1 MDGTHVVRET
11 QHDFRRAIP
20 ARRDV
25 LGHESLIARSLG
37 RATTGRV
44 STREAKVTDLQFAV
58 RVNEQISWLEVA
70 VQDVRGMDVLQS
82 AERLVDERLEVRI
95 GEWLSGADLISAR
108 GELSVLRTFH
118 GR

>member
-1 MDGTHVVRET
+1 
-11 QHDFRRAIP
+11 
-20 ARRDV
+20 
-25 LGHESLIARSLG
+25 
-37 RATTGRV
+37 
-44 STREAKVTDLQFAV
+44 
-58 RVNEQISWLEVA
+58 
-70 VQDVRGMDVLQS
+70 MDVLQS